1 VRRAAPILVWLLLR
15 SPKED
20 GYYRMTRAS
29 VFGGL
34 ALLAVAANYQSYRLE
49 LVWLPAVAA
58 GASLMLEAALR
69 GELRLRAV
77 PA

>member
-1 VRRAAPILVWLLLR
+1 VRRAAPILVWLLLC

-20 GYYRMTRAS
+20 GYYRMTRAR

-34 ALLAVAANYQSYRLE
+34 ALLAVAANYQSYQ
-49 LVWLPAVAA
+49 
-58 GASLMLEAALR
+58 LEAALR